1 MEAMRQS
8 WTDDRL
14 DDLSRRMDNGFSRI
28 DADMREMRAEIGA
41 MHRAMVQVGG
51 GLVVAILG
59 LIVTQ
64 L

>member
-1 MEAMRQS
+1 MRQS

-14 DDLSRRMDNGFSRI
+14 DELSRRMDSGFDRI
-28 DADMREMRAEIGA
+28 DTDMREMRTEIGA
-41 MHRAMVQVGG
+41 MHRAMIQVGG
-51 GLVVAILG
+51 GLVVAVLG